1 MTQGEFIDK
10 YLADIKTFQDDN
22 EMDAL
27 RDKMLADL
35 AALLAAE
42 REKVLHSLFV
52 WRDGEPYYL
61 TALDMPMAM
70 PRRILKKIAAIR
82 SGKV

>member
-27 RDKMLADL
+27 RDKM
-35 AALLAAE
+35 
-42 REKVLHSLFV
+42 
-52 WRDGEPYYL
+52 
-61 TALDMPMAM
+61 
-70 PRRILKKIAAIR
+70 
-82 SGKV
+82 